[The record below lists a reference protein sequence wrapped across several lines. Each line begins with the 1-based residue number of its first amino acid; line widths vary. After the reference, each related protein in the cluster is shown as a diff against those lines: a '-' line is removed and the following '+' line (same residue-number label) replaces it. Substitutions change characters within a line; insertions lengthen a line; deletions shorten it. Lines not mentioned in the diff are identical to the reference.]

1 MILAEFLRSASIP
14 YMMGVKRVYM
24 SVDIDKLD
32 ESVLGSDSPDPLRF
46 AFVKKHSAHAGG
58 ASVPVPSSQQQ
69 VIFSSITANSIKATN
84 KRCLYIHVPFC
95 RVRCTFCNFFQ
106 NAASRTLVDEYFEA
120 LMQELREKAALPWT
134 QNGIFHAVYIGG
146 GTPTDLSPIQ
156 VRVLGQAIRDHFP
169 LAADCEITLEGR
181 INRFSD
187 ELYQGALDGGFNRF
201 SFGVQS
207 FNTQVRRSA
216 KRLDDREDV
225 LKRVSEIAKEDKIP
239 VIIDLLYGLPYQ
251 TKEVLEQDL
260 NDFLS
265 TGAHG
270 LDLYQLVVGGSAPM
284 LNLVE
289 KGKIPP
295 PATTPEKAGMYEL
308 GVNFMAKHHMKQLSV
323 NHWAIDNRER
333 SLYNSLAKTYAEVL
347 PIGCGAG
354 GNIGGYGM
362 MQHRTLETYIKAV
375 KEGQSTIA
383 MMMKQSPLEP
393 LFSALKSAFDRGIVQ
408 ANQLPSFMGED
419 AFGFLL
425 PLFKVWQAKGLVQL
439 HERSAVLTLAGSF
452 WAVSLA
458 QSCIQVL
465 TSEMN
470 ETVPKASNN

>member
-1 MILAEFLRSASIP
+1 M
-14 YMMGVKRVYM
+14 
-24 SVDIDKLD
+24 
-32 ESVLGSDSPDPLRF
+32 
-46 AFVKKHSAHAGG
+46 
-58 ASVPVPSSQQQ
+58 
-69 VIFSSITANSIKATN
+69 
-84 KRCLYIHVPFC
+84 
-95 RVRCTFCNFFQ
+95 
-106 NAASRTLVDEYFEA
+106 
-120 LMQELREKAALPWT
+120 
-134 QNGIFHAVYIGG
+134 
-146 GTPTDLSPIQ
+146 
-156 VRVLGQAIRDHFP
+156 
-169 LAADCEITLEGR
+169 
-181 INRFSD
+181 
-187 ELYQGALDGGFNRF
+187 YQGALDGGFNRF

-225 LKRVSEIAKEDKIP
+225 LKRVSELAKEDKIP

-251 TKEVLEQDL
+251 TKEILEQDL
-260 NDFLS
+260 NDFMS

-270 LDLYQLVVGGSAPM
+270 LDLYQLVVGGTAPM

-323 NHWAIDNRER
+323 NHWAVDNRER

-362 MQHRTLETYIKAV
+362 MLHRTLDTYIKAV
-375 KEGQSTIA
+375 NEGQSTIA
-383 MMMKQSPLEP
+383 MMMKHSPLEP
-393 LFSALKSAFDRGIVQ
+393 LFAALKSGFDRGIVQ
-408 ANQLPSFMGED
+408 ASKLPVFMGSD
-419 AFGFLL
+419 TFDFLM
-425 PLFKVWQAKGLVQL
+425 PLFKVWQDKGLVELQ
-439 HERSAVLTLAGSF
+439 ERSLVLTLAGSF

-458 QSCIQVL
+458 QACIQVL

-470 ETVPKASNN
+470 ESVPKVSNN

>member
-1 MILAEFLRSASIP
+1 
-14 YMMGVKRVYM
+14 M
-24 SVDIDKLD
+24 SVDIDKFD

-58 ASVPVPSSQQQ
+58 ASVPVPPPQQAG
-69 VIFSSITANSIKATN
+69 VLSSITSDQNVRNN

-106 NAASRTLVDEYFEA
+106 NAASRKLVDEYFAA
-120 LMQELREKAALPWT
+120 LMQELKEKAALPWT
-134 QNGIFHAVYIGG
+134 QSGIFHAVYIGG
-146 GTPTDLSPIQ
+146 GTPTDLSPEQ
-156 VRVLGQAIRDHFP
+156 VRVLGQAIHDYFP
-169 LAADCEITLEGR
+169 LASDCEITLEGR

-187 ELYQGALDGGFNRF
+187 ELYHGALDGGFNRF

-225 LKRVSEIAKEDKIP
+225 LKRVSELAKEDKIP

-251 TKEVLEQDL
+251 TKEILEQDL
-260 NDFLS
+260 NDFMS

-270 LDLYQLVVGGSAPM
+270 LDLYQLVMGGTAPM

-323 NHWAIDNRER
+323 NHWAVDNRER

-362 MQHRTLETYIKAV
+362 MLHRTLDTYIKAV
-375 KEGQSTIA
+375 NEGQSTIA
-383 MMMKQSPLEP
+383 MMMKHSPLEP
-393 LFSALKSAFDRGIVQ
+393 LFSALKSGFDRGIVQ
-408 ANQLPSFMGED
+408 ASKLPVFMGSD
-419 AFGFLL
+419 TFDFLM
-425 PLFKVWQAKGLVQL
+425 PMFKVWQDKGLVELQ
-439 HERSAVLTLAGSF
+439 ERSLVLTLAGSF

-458 QSCIQVL
+458 QACIQVL

-470 ETVPKASNN
+470 ESVPKVSNN

>member
-1 MILAEFLRSASIP
+1 
-14 YMMGVKRVYM
+14 M
-24 SVDIDKLD
+24 SVDIDKFD

-58 ASVPVPSSQQQ
+58 ASVPVPPPQQAG
-69 VIFSSITANSIKATN
+69 VLSSITSDQNVRSN

-106 NAASRTLVDEYFEA
+106 NAASRKLVDEYFAA
-120 LMQELREKAALPWT
+120 LMQELKEKAALPWT
-134 QNGIFHAVYIGG
+134 QSGIFHSVYIGG
-146 GTPTDLSPIQ
+146 GTPTDLSPEQ
-156 VRVLGQAIRDHFP
+156 VRVLGLAIHDYFP
-169 LAADCEITLEGR
+169 LASDCEITLEGR

-225 LKRVSEIAKEDKIP
+225 LKRVSELAKEDKIP

-251 TKEVLEQDL
+251 TKEILEQDL
-260 NDFLS
+260 NDYMS

-270 LDLYQLVVGGSAPM
+270 LDLYQLVVGGTAPM

-323 NHWAIDNRER
+323 NHWAVDNRER

-362 MQHRTLETYIKAV
+362 MLHRTLDTYIKAV
-375 KEGQSTIA
+375 NEGQSTIA
-383 MMMKQSPLEP
+383 MMMKHSPLEP
-393 LFSALKSAFDRGIVQ
+393 LFSALKSGFDRGIVQ
-408 ANQLPSFMGED
+408 ASKLPVFMGSD
-419 AFGFLL
+419 TFDFLM
-425 PLFKVWQAKGLVQL
+425 PLFKVWQDKGLVELQ
-439 HERSAVLTLAGSF
+439 ERSLVLTLAGSF

-458 QSCIQVL
+458 QACIQVL

-470 ETVPKASNN
+470 ESVPKVSNN

>member
-1 MILAEFLRSASIP
+1 
-14 YMMGVKRVYM
+14 M
-24 SVDIDKLD
+24 SVDIYKFD
-32 ESVLGSDSPDPLRF
+32 ESILGSDSPDPLRF

-58 ASVPVPSSQQQ
+58 SSMPVPPPQQSA
-69 VIFSSITANSIKATN
+69 IFSRITSETTTSK

-106 NAASRTLVDEYFEA
+106 NAASRTLVDEYFSA
-120 LMQELREKAALPWT
+120 LMKELKKKAALPWT
-134 QNGIFHAVYIGG
+134 QSGIFHAVYIGG
-146 GTPTDLSPIQ
+146 GTPTDLSPEQ
-156 VRVLGQAIRDHFP
+156 VKTLGQAIHDYFP
-169 LAADCEITLEGR
+169 LTADCEITLEGR

-187 ELYQGALDGGFNRF
+187 ELYLGALDGGFNRF

-225 LKRVSEIAKEDKIP
+225 LKRVSELAKEDKIP

-251 TKEVLEQDL
+251 TKDVLHQDL
-260 NDFLS
+260 TDFMS

-308 GVNFMAKHHMKQLSV
+308 GVKFMADHHMKQLSV

-347 PIGCGAG
+347 PVGCGAG
-354 GNIGGYGM
+354 GNIGSYGM
-362 MQHRTLETYIKAV
+362 MQHRTLATYMNAV
-375 KEGQSTIA
+375 NEGQSTIA

-393 LFSALKSAFDRGIVQ
+393 LFASLKSGFDRGIIQ
-408 ANQLPSFMGED
+408 ASKLPVFMGED
-419 AFGFLL
+419 TFNFLM
-425 PLFKVWQAKGLVQL
+425 PLFKVWHDKGLVELQ
-439 HERSAVLTLAGSF
+439 ERSLVLTLAGSF
-452 WAVSLA
+452 WSVPLA
-458 QSCIQVL
+458 QACIQVL
-465 TSEMN
+465 TSEMSIA
-470 ETVPKASNN
+470 VPQASNH

>member
-1 MILAEFLRSASIP
+1 
-14 YMMGVKRVYM
+14 M
-24 SVDIDKLD
+24 SVDIDKFD

-58 ASVPVPSSQQQ
+58 ASVPVPPPQQAG
-69 VIFSSITANSIKATN
+69 VLSSITSDQNVRNN

-106 NAASRTLVDEYFEA
+106 NAASRKLVDEYFAA
-120 LMQELREKAALPWT
+120 LMQDLKEKAALPWT
-134 QNGIFHAVYIGG
+134 QSGIFHAVYIGG
-146 GTPTDLSPIQ
+146 GTPTDLSPEQ
-156 VRVLGQAIRDHFP
+156 VRVLGQAIHDYFP
-169 LAADCEITLEGR
+169 LASDCEITLEGR

-201 SFGVQS
+201 SSGVQS

-225 LKRVSEIAKEDKIP
+225 LKRVSELAKEDKIP

-251 TKEVLEQDL
+251 TKEILEQDL
-260 NDFLS
+260 DDFMS

-270 LDLYQLVVGGSAPM
+270 LDLYQLVVGGTAPM

-323 NHWAIDNRER
+323 NHWAVDNRER

-362 MQHRTLETYIKAV
+362 MLHRTLDTYIKAV
-375 KEGQSTIA
+375 NEGQSTIA
-383 MMMKQSPLEP
+383 MMMKHSPLEP
-393 LFSALKSAFDRGIVQ
+393 LFSALKSGFDRGIVQ
-408 ANQLPSFMGED
+408 ASKLPVFMGSD
-419 AFGFLL
+419 TFDFLM
-425 PLFKVWQAKGLVQL
+425 PLFKVWQDKGLVELQ
-439 HERSAVLTLAGSF
+439 ERSLVLTLAGSF

-458 QSCIQVL
+458 QACIQVL

-470 ETVPKASNN
+470 ESVPKVSNN